1 MIKTAIVT
9 GFAGFLG
16 TTFTKKLLG
25 DGGKFME

>member
-16 TTFTKKLLG
+16 TTFTKTLNE
-25 DGGKFME
+25 GKYME